1 MEVCFD
7 IMKLGVKLS
16 DMTMMLKQFFKSNH
30 AKKLASHLFK
40 ISFCI
45 SIFFIFIGWT
55 DTWENIRQ
63 KSGSI
68 ESVQADFI
76 QEKHLKILS
85 KPLISKGRLYF
96 KAPHSLRWEY
106 NSPFQSVLLMHN
118 GQINR
123 FVKNSEGFS
132 RDSGMKLQAM
142 QLIME
147 EITLW
152 LNGRFQDNPTFNAS
166 LEPDLKIVLIPKE
179 KAFSAIIT
187 RIELTLS
194 DQPGLIHMVTIFEN
208 EDSLTKLIFK
218 DAKLNEPLNDS
229 LFEETISNAHP
240 S

>member
-1 MEVCFD
+1 MEGCFD
-7 IMKLGVKLS
+7 
-16 DMTMMLKQFFKSNH
+16 MTVMLKQSLKNIH
-30 AKKLASHLFK
+30 AKKLLSRLVT
-40 ISFCI
+40 ISFCF

-55 DTWENIRQ
+55 ATWENIRQ

-68 ESVQADFI
+68 ETVQADFI

-85 KPLISKGRLYF
+85 KPLISKGTLYF

-106 NSPFQSVLLMHN
+106 ESPVQSVLLMHN

-123 FVKNSEGFS
+123 FVKKSEGFS

-142 QLIME
+142 QVIMQ

-166 LEPDLKIVLIPKE
+166 LEPGRKIVLIPRDN
-179 KAFSAIIT
+179 AFTAIIA

-194 DQPGLIHMVTIFEN
+194 DQPGLIDTVTIFEN
-208 EDSLTKLIFK
+208 EDTSTKLIFK
-218 DAKLNEPLNDS
+218 DAILNKPLKDS